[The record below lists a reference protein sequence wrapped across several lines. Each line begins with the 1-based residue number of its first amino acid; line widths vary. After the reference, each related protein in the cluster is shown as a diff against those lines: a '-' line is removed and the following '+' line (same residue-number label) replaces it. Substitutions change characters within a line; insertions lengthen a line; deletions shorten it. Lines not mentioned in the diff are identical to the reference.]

1 MKWVVAPA
9 FLMGI
14 LIATPAAGESLEEL
28 IRTGDLPSHPTKP
41 LSVTPLL
48 NRIVDGATETSVFLV
63 RRKAHTRTPIHTHD
77 SGGITCLV
85 EGEMTLYIENH
96 ESKRVQAPGCFY
108 MPSGNRM
115 IGYNSGDSTAIFY
128 DIFEGDL
135 GFRHWSLQENNS
147 NRTLRDQFGD

>member
-14 LIATPAAGESLEEL
+14 LIATPTAAQSLEEL
-28 IRTGDLPSHPTKP
+28 IRTGALPPHPAKP

-48 NRIVDGATETSVFLV
+48 NRIVDGPTETSVFLV

-96 ESKRVQAPGCFY
+96 ESKRVQVPGCFY
-108 MPSGNRM
+108 MPSGKRM
-115 IGYNSGDSTAIFY
+115 IGYNSGDSTAILY

-135 GFRHWSLQENNS
+135 GFKHWSIQEKNN
-147 NRTLRDQFGD
+147 NGMFHNQFGD